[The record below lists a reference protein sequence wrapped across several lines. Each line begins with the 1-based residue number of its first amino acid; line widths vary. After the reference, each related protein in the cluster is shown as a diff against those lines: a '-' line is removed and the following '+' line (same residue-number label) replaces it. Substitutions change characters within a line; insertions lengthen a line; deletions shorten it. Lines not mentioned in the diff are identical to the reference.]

1 MRGVGIKLF
10 NLDNKVSAQIKAVFD
25 EIQKGSKDPEI
36 LLQLEMKDGKL
47 GDLPVDRETLIT
59 RENVNGINCL

>member
-1 MRGVGIKLF
+1 MLGVKVKLH
-10 NLDNKVSAQIKAVFD
+10 NTNNKVHAHIKALFD

-36 LLQLEMKDGKL
+36 LLQLEIKDGKL

-59 RENVNGINCL
+59 RENINGINCL